1 MAEAADALTAAQPP
15 GRLADNIMH
24 FARLLRRSGL
34 PVGPGQV
41 LDAIDAAQCGGL
53 ASRADF
59 YWTLHAVLVRR
70 HEHSVIFDQAFDIF
84 WRRPKVIEQ
93 LMEMFFQQTRRAA
106 IERPKRAGQ
115 RRVGEA
121 LVQDPGALEQ
131 HRDEAV
137 EIESIATAS
146 AAEVLRT
153 KDFEQ
158 MTAAEE
164 AEARRAIARMRHRRL
179 ELRTRRFTP
188 ARDEAVDMRSTLKR
202 SLRSGGQMVAL
213 SRRGRRRRGP
223 PLVVLADISG
233 SMANYTRMFLHFLHA
248 LKSDRSRMHVFV
260 FGTRLTNITRELERR
275 DVDEALARVAAAV
288 KDWSG
293 GTRIGQSLKDFNFL
307 WSRRVLGQGAHLVLM
322 SDGLERDEPKL
333 LEQEMARLA
342 RTAKRVVWLNPLL
355 RFEGFEAAAAGI
367 RTMLPHTDEF
377 RPVHNLRSL
386 EDLAEALSYSARPE
400 HAARRWLGR
409 NGGSSS

>member
-1 MAEAADALTAAQPP
+1 MAEAAGALTAARPP

-70 HEHSVIFDQAFDIF
+70 HEHSAIFDQAFDIF

-121 LVQDPGALEQ
+121 LLPDPGALEQ

-137 EIESIATAS
+137 EIESLATAS

-202 SLRSGGQMVAL
+202 SLRSGGQMIAL

-275 DVDEALARVAAAV
+275 DVDEALARVC
-288 KDWSG
+288 G
-293 GTRIGQSLKDFNFL
+293 GSEG
-307 WSRRVLGQGAHLVLM
+307 LVGRHP
-322 SDGLERDEPKL
+322 D
-333 LEQEMARLA
+333 
-342 RTAKRVVWLNPLL
+342 
-355 RFEGFEAAAAGI
+355 
-367 RTMLPHTDEF
+367 
-377 RPVHNLRSL
+377 RPVAQGFQFFMESPR
-386 EDLAEALSYSARPE
+386 AGA
-400 HAARRWLGR
+400 
-409 NGGSSS
+409 GGSSGADERRARTRRAEASRAGDGAARPRRQTRRLAQPALALRGVRGRRRRHPDDAAPYG